1 MCRTVSCL
9 SGSANLLLAIKRRSS
24 SGINKSPIAFTGL
37 LLVFTLSILF
47 QPCQADLINN
57 PLVKAVSQSLNV
69 NDKQAAGGIGSLLQ
83 MAGSSVTSREFNKL
97 KQAIPDASDL
107 IAKAPPVATK
117 NSTSGYSDFS
127 EEGLMGSLAPLT
139 SQFSALGMDSHM
151 IMPMINKVLD
161 YLKGNNSTAAFNI
174 LQSAL
179 PSDLMGGATKSL
191 LNAW

>member
-1 MCRTVSCL
+1 M
-9 SGSANLLLAIKRRSS
+9 
-24 SGINKSPIAFTGL
+24 
-37 LLVFTLSILF
+37 LVFTLSILF